1 MGLAYPELVRAKDLI
16 AETLELEEIRFK
28 RTLERGLRLLAEETA
43 SLQQGG
49 VLKGEVAFKLYDTYG
64 FPLDLTQDALRG
76 QGYSVD
82 LDGFEREMTRQRED
96 ARKAWA
102 GSGEA
107 ATEQVWFDIRTQHG
121 ATEFLGYDAEEA
133 AGRVVAIVVDG
144 KQVDEATAGANAA
157 IVVNQTP
164 FYAESGGQQGDHG
177 ALWTDAGGTL
187 TVGDT
192 QKKLGALHVHI
203 GSVSKGALKI
213 GDEVHMS
220 VDGERRS
227 ALRGH
232 HSATHLLHAALRRRL
247 GEHVTQKGSLVAAER
262 LRFDISHPKPIS
274 AEDMAV
280 IESEVNK
287 QIRANTPVVTRLMTP
302 EEAIDAGAMALFG
315 EKYGDEV
322 RVLSMG
328 EDGNRPYSVEL
339 CGGTHARRTGDI
351 GLFKVIA
358 ESAVA
363 AGVRRIEAVTGAAAE
378 AYVTS
383 EENTLQAAAN
393 LLRVGSHDLASRIE
407 NLLEERKRLEK
418 ELSDAR
424 RALATGGGGG
434 SAPEVKEVNGVK
446 FIGKVLDGVPA
457 KDLKGLADD
466 LKSKVGS
473 GVVALIGVAD
483 GKGSIVVGVT
493 DDHVKAHS
501 AVDLVRVGS
510 AALGGKG
517 GGGRPDMAQA
527 GGPDGDRAADALA
540 AIESAL
546 SGAKAAE

>member
-1 MGLAYPELVRAKDLI
+1 MGK
-16 AETLELEEIRFK
+16 
-28 RTLERGLRLLAEETA
+28 
-43 SLQQGG
+43 
-49 VLKGEVAFKLYDTYG
+49 
-64 FPLDLTQDALRG
+64 
-76 QGYSVD
+76 
-82 LDGFEREMTRQRED
+82 
-96 ARKAWA
+96 
-102 GSGEA
+102 
-107 ATEQVWFDIRTQHG
+107 
-121 ATEFLGYDAEEA
+121 
-133 AGRVVAIVVDG
+133 
-144 KQVDEATAGANAA
+144 
-157 IVVNQTP
+157 
-164 FYAESGGQQGDHG
+164 
-177 ALWTDAGGTL
+177 
-187 TVGDT
+187 
-192 QKKLGALHVHI
+192 
-203 GSVSKGALKI
+203 VSKGAIKV
-213 GDEVHMS
+213 GDEVHMR
-220 VDGERRS
+220 VDAERRA

-247 GEHVTQKGSLVAAER
+247 GDHVAQKGSLVAAER

-280 IESEVNK
+280 IEAEVNK
-287 QIRANTPVVTRLMTP
+287 QVRANTPVVTRLMTP

-328 EDGNRPYSVEL
+328 EDGNKPYSVEL

-351 GLFKVIA
+351 GLFKVIG

-378 AYVTS
+378 AYVNS
-383 EENTLQAAAN
+383 EENTLQQAAA
-393 LLRVGSHDLASRIE
+393 LLRVGAADLASRIE
-407 NLLEERKRLEK
+407 GLLEERKRLEK
-418 ELSDAR
+418 ELSDVR
-424 RALATGGGGG
+424 RAMATGGGASGA
-434 SAPEVKEVNGVK
+434 SEVKDVNGVK

-466 LKSKVGS
+466 LKNKMGS
-473 GVVALIGVAD
+473 GIVALIGVAD

-493 DDHVKAHS
+493 DDHVTAYS

-527 GGPDGDRAADALA
+527 GGPDGERAAEALA

-546 SGAKAAE
+546 STAQAAE